1 MAMVM
6 VTRKAEMT
14 QLMWST
20 PPSSPTMVGSAVE
33 KIIWPRELINM
44 VRTRAEKIR
53 PRLLARA
60 LPSAGATGSVV
71 ATIGFL
77 SRIQ

>member
-20 PPSSPTMVGSAVE
+20 PPSSPTMVGRAEE
-33 KIIWPRELINM
+33 KIIWPKELISM
-44 VRTRAEKIR
+44 VSIRAEKIS
-53 PRLLARA
+53 PRLSARDWPWEGALAA
-60 LPSAGATGSVV
+60 VS
-71 ATIGFL
+71 TIAFL
-77 SRIQ
+77 S

>member
-20 PPSSPTMVGSAVE
+20 PPSSPTMVGRAEE
-33 KIIWPRELINM
+33 KIIWPKELISM
-44 VRTRAEKIR
+44 VSIRAEKIS
-53 PRLLARA
+53 PRLSARV
-60 LPSAGATGSVV
+60 LPWEGASAAVS
-71 ATIGFL
+71 TIAFL
-77 SRIQ
+77 S